1 MSYNCRHSFLFHGVS
16 TSGGGQGGGSPEEQ
30 RAGSGSRNK
39 EGDSLLFMTE
49 YYSVKKHL
57 YSKVLKFPFNIHQ
70 CLKENFGSKET

>member
-39 EGDSLLFMTE
+39 ESDSLLFMTE
-49 YYSVKKHL
+49 YYSVKNT
-57 YSKVLKFPFNIHQ
+57 YIAKF
-70 CLKENFGSKET
+70 